1 MGKLLLNRETGGYG
15 LVTALCFWS
24 KAPWL
29 ALVYKSTGFTAGAS
43 MAGKLI
49 WSSARLGIHP
59 HSSVKIST
67 SPPLAC
73 DRSGGACGWWWRK
86 QPISSNFQGRTPRH
100 QASRQSWSVAIR
112 NFLTSPFPFDCSGL
126 LGSGKCCSVIISC
139 GCGCRPVWC
148 ARIGAKSFFPVDEH
162 TTVGARASQSPL
174 RAPAVLLE
182 HHLCYLGTAGGHG
195 RIRPPKLQ
203 GEEPNWLS
211 FFGY

>member
-1 MGKLLLNRETGGYG
+1 
-15 LVTALCFWS
+15 
-24 KAPWL
+24 
-29 ALVYKSTGFTAGAS
+29 

-49 WSSARLGIHP
+49 WSSAWLGIHP
-59 HSSVKIST
+59 HAVKI
-67 SPPLAC
+67 PLAC
-73 DRSGGACGWWWRK
+73 DRSGGAGGWWWRK

-148 ARIGAKSFFPVDEH
+148 ARIGAKSFFPVDQGAPSEPARH
-162 TTVGARASQSPL
+162 NLRCARQPCYLVLLGAAWAPREARAG
-174 RAPAVLLE
+174 
-182 HHLCYLGTAGGHG
+182 CGH
-195 RIRPPKLQ
+195 PSCK
-203 GEEPNWLS
+203 EPNWLS